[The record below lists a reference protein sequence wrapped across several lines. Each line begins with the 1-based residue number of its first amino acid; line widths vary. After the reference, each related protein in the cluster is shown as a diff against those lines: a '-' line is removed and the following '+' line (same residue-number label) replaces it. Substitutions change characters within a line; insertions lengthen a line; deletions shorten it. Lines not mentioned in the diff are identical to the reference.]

1 MTRSSSDIAAPH
13 LRALAALAAPVVL
26 SRLGVMLMGLT
37 DTIIVGHF
45 SANELA
51 YLALAWAPTMV
62 VLTTAIGL
70 LTSVQVLA
78 AQRMGEGHEEQTG
91 AVLRVGLQLAFYV
104 GAFAATAL
112 FFLGPWLLHSF
123 GLSKDLAEGA
133 SVPVQILALSLLPY
147 LLSVAISFWLE
158 AMGQA
163 RASMW
168 FMWVANVVNVVLNL
182 WLVPGQNILGVSGA
196 HGTAL
201 ATLGARIFLLACLA
215 IYVLHWESARTRYGL
230 FHKPRAGL
238 LKAMLR
244 IGLAAAGSLCVETT
258 AFAGMNIVAGWLG
271 AFEAAGWS
279 IVLNVAAIIFM
290 LPLGLSSATS
300 VLVGRAYGARDVA
313 AVRKSGVLGMAVTTV
328 LLMGVCALMLVAAPW
343 VAAAYT
349 QDPALLRLV
358 VPALM
363 LSCLFFITDG
373 LQVVAAYALRARGDV
388 WWPTILHVINYALV
402 MLPLGWFLALP
413 MGGGV
418 NGIVWAVVIASLM
431 AATVLVGR
439 FLWLSRDK
447 AALAILR

>member
-1 MTRSSSDIAAPH
+1 MTTHSPPNAAPP
-13 LRALAALAAPVVL
+13 LRALLALATPVVL

-37 DTIIVGHF
+37 DTIIVGHY
-45 SANELA
+45 SAQELA

-78 AQRMGEGHEEQTG
+78 SQRVGEGLEEETG
-91 AVLRVGLQLAFYV
+91 AVLRVGLQLAFIV
-104 GAFAATAL
+104 GAASAL
-112 FFLGPWLLHSF
+112 GLFLLGPWLLHSF
-123 GLSKDLAEGA
+123 GLSQDLADGA
-133 SVPVQILALSLLPY
+133 SLPVQILALSLLPY

-163 RASMW
+163 RTSMW
-168 FMWVANVVNVVLNL
+168 FMMAANVVNLVLNL
-182 WLVPGQNILGVSGA
+182 WLVPGENILGTSGA
-196 HGTAL
+196 YGTAM
-201 ATLGARIFLLACLA
+201 ATLGARIFLLGLLCF
-215 IYVLHWESARTRYGL
+215 YVLRWNAARTRYGL
-230 FHKPRAGL
+230 FQHARAGL

-244 IGLAAAGSLCVETT
+244 IGAAAAGSLCVETA

-279 IVLNVAAIIFM
+279 IVLNVAAVIFM
-290 LPLGLSSATS
+290 VPLGLSSATA
-300 VLVGRAYGARDVA
+300 VMVGRAYGARDIA
-313 AVRKSGVLGMAVTTV
+313 GVRASGVQGMVVTTV
-328 LLMGVCALMLVAAPW
+328 LLALVSLVMVLTAPL

-349 QDPALLRLV
+349 QDANLLRLV
-358 VPALM
+358 IPALM
-363 LSCLFFITDG
+363 LSCLFFVTDG

-388 WWPTILHVINYALV
+388 WWPTFLHVVNYAVV

-418 NGIVWAVVIASLM
+418 NGIVWAVVIASFM

-439 FLWLSRDK
+439 FLWLSRPK
-447 AALAILR
+447 VALAIEP

>member
-1 MTRSSSDIAAPH
+1 MTTAPADPAATG

-26 SRLGVMLMGLT
+26 SRLGVMMMGLT

-45 SANELA
+45 SPTELA

-78 AQRMGEGHEEQTG
+78 AQRVGEGHEAETG

-104 GAFAATAL
+104 GAVAAAAL
-112 FFLGPWLLHSF
+112 FFFGPWLLHSF
-123 GLSKDLAEGA
+123 GLKKNLAEGA
-133 SVPVQILALSLLPY
+133 ALPVQILALSLLPY

-163 RASMW
+163 RTSMW
-168 FMWVANVVNVVLNL
+168 FMWAANIVNLLLNL
-182 WLVPGQNILGVSGA
+182 WLVPGHNILGASGA
-196 HGTAL
+196 YGTAL

-215 IYVLHWESARTRYGL
+215 LFVLRWEMARTRYGL
-230 FHKPRAGL
+230 FQRARQGL
-238 LKAMLR
+238 LQAMLR

-290 LPLGLSSATS
+290 LPLGLSSATA
-300 VLVGRAYGARDVA
+300 VLVGQAYGAGDGA
-313 AVRKSGVLGMAVTTV
+313 AIRARGLLGMVVTT
-328 LLMGVCALMLVAAPW
+328 LLLALICLVMIFTAPW

-349 QDPALLRLV
+349 QDAALLKLV
-358 VPALM
+358 IPALM

-388 WWPTILHVINYALV
+388 WWPTILHVINYAV
-402 MLPLGWFLALP
+402 IMLPLGWFLAHP

-418 NGIVWAVVIASLM
+418 NGIVWAVVIASFL

-447 AALAILR
+447 AALALAA